1 MDRCIAKAAGGINQR
16 LNSFGAMIRVREK
29 NFVGVGA
36 DVDVDI
42 DVVDDVDVVEDED
55 AEDGEVSDAMGS
67 P

>member
-36 DVDVDI
+36 DVDVD
-42 DVVDDVDVVEDED
+42 DGDDVDVVEDED